1 MSISLE
7 EVLNISHLARLH
19 VDEEQAGQYAA
30 DLSKILA
37 WVQQMNRV
45 DTRGV
50 APVAH
55 PLDVVQRLREDKV
68 AETDQ
73 REKFQTIAPRTDKG
87 LYLVPKV
94 IE

>member
-7 EVLNISHLARLH
+7 EVLKISHLARLH
-19 VDEEQAGQYAA
+19 VDEEQASQYAT

-37 WVQQMNRV
+37 WVQQMNQV
-45 DTRGV
+45 DTQGI
-50 APVAH
+50 APMAH
-55 PLDVVQRLREDKV
+55 PLDVIQRLREDKV
-68 AETDQ
+68 TETDQ
-73 REKFQTIAPRTDKG
+73 REKFQTIAPRTEKG

>member
-7 EVLNISHLARLH
+7 EVLKISHLARLH
-19 VDEEQAGQYAA
+19 VDEEQAGQYAT

-37 WVQQMNRV
+37 WVQQMNQV
-45 DTRGV
+45 DTQGI
-50 APVAH
+50 APMAH
-55 PLDVVQRLREDKV
+55 PLDVIQRLREDKV
-68 AETDQ
+68 TETDQ
-73 REKFQTIAPRTDKG
+73 REKFQTIAPRTEKG

>member
-37 WVQQMNRV
+37 WVQQMNQV

-50 APVAH
+50 VPMAH
-55 PLDVVQRLREDKV
+55 PLDVVQRLREDEV
-68 AETDQ
+68 TETDQ
-73 REKFQTIAPRTDKG
+73 REKFQTVAPRTDRG

>member
-7 EVLNISHLARLH
+7 EVLNISDLARLH
-19 VDEEQAGQYAA
+19 VDEEQAGHYAA

-37 WVQQMNRV
+37 WVQQMNQV

-50 APVAH
+50 VPMAH
-55 PLDVVQRLREDKV
+55 PLDVVQRLREDQV
-68 AETDQ
+68 TETNQ
-73 REKFQTIAPRTDKG
+73 REKFQTIAPRTDRG

>member
-7 EVLNISHLARLH
+7 EVLQISYLARLH
-19 VDEEQAGQYAA
+19 VDEGQAVQYAA

-37 WVQQMNRV
+37 WVQQMNQV
-45 DTRGV
+45 DTRDIV
-50 APVAH
+50 PMAH
-55 PLDVVQRLREDKV
+55 PLDVIQPLREDKV
-68 AETDQ
+68 TETDQ
-73 REKFQTIAPRTDKG
+73 REKFQAIAPRTDRG